1 MWHKSFLILDH
12 EYDRLEVRNSH
23 MRDNSNLEKIKE
35 RLNILDVV
43 STYIKVEK
51 AGTQFRARCPFHN
64 EKTPSFYVSP
74 SRGNYHCFGCNEHG
88 DIFGFVMKIEGLQF
102 KDALRI
108 LADKA
113 GVTLSNFKKEEES
126 HLVDILEAATHFFE
140 KNLSQNI
147 EAKSYLERRGVNL
160 QSIQKFRIGFAPN
173 DWRQL
178 YNLLKQAGYSDE
190 EIVTSGLCIKHEKNG
205 QFTYYDRFRSRV
217 MFPIMNASGKVVAF
231 SGRIIGPDEGKEGV
245 AKYVNSPETPMYHKS
260 SILFGYNFAKQEIA
274 KQKKVIVVE
283 GQMDVVMTHQAGN
296 VNTVAIS
303 GTAFTPEHIAIL
315 KRFAEGVVLAL
326 DSDKAGYTAML
337 KSAALALANDLEVEG
352 VLLNEKDPADMIKN
366 DFQNNTQ
373 SWSEVLRQAEP
384 IVNIVAKVVLQKET
398 IKPKQMQL
406 LRRDLFPLLRMV
418 RSPLIKDAFIDE
430 VAKTLQVNRD
440 IIKAE
445 TESINTQIEIPQK
458 RIKTVVNVNLV
469 NLLAQSLGAIRS
481 LFSENE
487 KEKFLQILKKYVD
500 MVNASEAGSGIT
512 IEGIPDIE
520 IEKEIFQID
529 RMKENADFNLV
540 KYVQD
545 NLHFTIQKI
554 LEARINGLKE
564 KIKAGENVEE
574 NLKEIQNLTKINL
587 NLKKEIYG

>member
-1 MWHKSFLILDH
+1 
-12 EYDRLEVRNSH
+12 

-43 STYIKVEK
+43 STYIKVDK
-51 AGTQFRARCPFHN
+51 VGTQFRARCPFHN

-74 SRGNYHCFGCNEHG
+74 TRGNYHCFGCNEHG

-113 GVTLSNFKKEEES
+113 GVTLSNFKKEETS
-126 HLVDILEAATHFFE
+126 NMVDILEAATIFFE
-140 KNLSQNI
+140 KNLAQNV
-147 EAKSYLERRGVNL
+147 EAKNYVLGRGITIET
-160 QSIQKFRIGFAPN
+160 SQKFRIGFAPN
-173 DWRQL
+173 DWRLL
-178 YNLLKQAGYSDE
+178 YNALKGAGYNDE
-190 EIVTSGLCIKHEKNG
+190 EIVSGGLCIKHEKNG

-231 SGRIIGPDEGKEGV
+231 TGRIIGPDEGKDGV
-245 AKYVNSPETPMYHKS
+245 AKYVNSPETQMYHKS
-260 SILFGYNFAKQEIA
+260 SILFGYSFAKHEIA
-274 KQKKVIVVE
+274 KLKKVIVVE
-283 GQMDVVMTHQAGN
+283 GQMDVVMCHQAGN

-303 GTAFTPEHIAIL
+303 GTAFTPEHIAII

-352 VLLNEKDPADMIKN
+352 VLLSEKDPADMIKN
-366 DFQNNTQ
+366 NPA
-373 SWSEVLRQAEP
+373 SWIEVLGKSEP
-384 IVNIVAKVVLQKET
+384 IVNIVAKIVMAKET
-398 IKPKQMQL
+398 IKPKQMQM

-418 RSPLIKDAFIDE
+418 RSPLVKDSFTEE
-430 VAKTLQVNRD
+430 VAKTLGVSKE

-458 RIKTVVNVNLV
+458 KVKTVVNINLV
-469 NLLAQSLGAIRS
+469 QILAQSLGAIRS

-487 KEKFLQILKKYVD
+487 KEKFLNILKKYLVHAD
-500 MVNASEAGSGIT
+500 ASSGIS

-520 IEKEIFQID
+520 IEKEIFHVD
-529 RMKENADFNLV
+529 RLKEGSDFNLV

-545 NLHFTIQKI
+545 NLYFTIQKI
-554 LEARINGLKE
+554 LEIKINSLKE
-564 KIKAGENVEE
+564 KIKAGESVEE
-574 NLKEIQNLTKINL
+574 NLKMIQDLTKENM

>member
-1 MWHKSFLILDH
+1 
-12 EYDRLEVRNSH
+12 

-51 AGTQFRARCPFHN
+51 AGNQFRARCPFHN

-74 SRGNYHCFGCNEHG
+74 TRGNYHCFGCNEHG

-113 GVTLSNFKKEEES
+113 GVSLSNFKKEEES
-126 HLVDILEAATHFFE
+126 HLVDILESATLFFE

-147 EAKSYLERRGVNL
+147 EAKSYLESRGVNL

-178 YNLLKQAGYSDE
+178 YNLLRNAGYNDE

-205 QFTYYDRFRSRV
+205 QHTYYDRFRSRV

-231 SGRIIGPDEGKEGV
+231 SGRIIGAEEGKDGV

-296 VNTVAIS
+296 INTVAIS

-315 KRFAEGVVLAL
+315 KRFSEGVVLAL
-326 DSDKAGYTAML
+326 DSDKAGYIAML

-352 VLLNEKDPADMIKN
+352 VLLSEKDPADMIKN
-366 DFQNNTQ
+366 NSE
-373 SWSEVLRQAEP
+373 SWKNILLQAEP
-384 IVNIVAKVVLQKET
+384 IVNIVAKIVLQKEK
-398 IKPKQMQL
+398 IKPKQMQM
-406 LRRDLFPLLRMV
+406 LRRDLFPLLRVV
-418 RSPLIKDAFIDE
+418 RSPLIKDSFINE
-430 VAKTLQVNRD
+430 VAQTLQVSKE

-445 TESINTQIEIPQK
+445 TESTNVQIEIPQK
-458 RIKTVVNVNLV
+458 RVKTVVNVNLV
-469 NLLAQSLGAIRS
+469 NLLAQAMAAI
-481 LFSENE
+481 
-487 KEKFLQILKKYVD
+487 
-500 MVNASEAGSGIT
+500 
-512 IEGIPDIE
+512 
-520 IEKEIFQID
+520 
-529 RMKENADFNLV
+529 
-540 KYVQD
+540 
-545 NLHFTIQKI
+545 
-554 LEARINGLKE
+554 
-564 KIKAGENVEE
+564 
-574 NLKEIQNLTKINL
+574 
-587 NLKKEIYG
+587 

>member
-1 MWHKSFLILDH
+1 M
-12 EYDRLEVRNSH
+12 V
-23 MRDNSNLEKIKE
+23 RDNSNLEKIKE

-43 STYIKVEK
+43 STYIKVDK
-51 AGTQFRARCPFHN
+51 VGTQFRARCPFHN

-74 SRGNYHCFGCNEHG
+74 TRGNYHCFGCNEHG

-113 GVTLSNFKKEEES
+113 GVTLSNFKKEETS
-126 HLVDILEAATHFFE
+126 NMVDILEAATIFFE
-140 KNLSQNI
+140 KNLAQNV
-147 EAKSYLERRGVNL
+147 EAKNYVASRGITIET
-160 QSIQKFRIGFAPN
+160 SQKFRIGFAPN
-173 DWRQL
+173 DWRLL
-178 YNLLKQAGYSDE
+178 YNALKAAGYNDE
-190 EIVTSGLCIKHEKNG
+190 EIVSSGLCIKHEKNG

-231 SGRIIGPDEGKEGV
+231 TGRIIGPDEGKDGV
-245 AKYVNSPETPMYHKS
+245 AKYVNSPETQMYHKS
-260 SILFGYNFAKQEIA
+260 SILFGYSFAKHEIA
-274 KQKKVIVVE
+274 KLKKVIVVE
-283 GQMDVVMTHQAGN
+283 GQMDVVMCHQAGN

-303 GTAFTPEHIAIL
+303 GTAFTPEHIAII

-352 VLLNEKDPADMIKN
+352 VLLSEKDPADMIKN
-366 DFQNNTQ
+366 NPG
-373 SWSEVLRQAEP
+373 SWTEVLGKSEP
-384 IVNIVAKVVLQKET
+384 IVNIVAKIVMAKET
-398 IKPKQMQL
+398 IKPKQMQM

-418 RSPLIKDAFIDE
+418 RSPLVKDSFTEE
-430 VAKTLQVNRD
+430 VAKTLGVSKE

-458 RIKTVVNVNLV
+458 KVKTVVNINLV
-469 NLLAQSLGAIRS
+469 QILAQSLGAIRS

-487 KEKFLQILKKYVD
+487 KEKFLNILKKYLVHAD
-500 MVNASEAGSGIT
+500 ASSGIS

-520 IEKEIFQID
+520 IEKEIFHVD
-529 RMKENADFNLV
+529 RLKEGSDFNLV

-545 NLHFTIQKI
+545 NLYFTIQKI
-554 LEARINGLKE
+554 LEIKINSLKE
-564 KIKAGENVEE
+564 KIKAGESVEE
-574 NLKEIQNLTKINL
+574 NLKMIQDLTKENM

>member
-1 MWHKSFLILDH
+1 M
-12 EYDRLEVRNSH
+12 V
-23 MRDNSNLEKIKE
+23 RDNSNLEKIKE

-43 STYIKVEK
+43 STYIKVDK
-51 AGTQFRARCPFHN
+51 VGTQFRARCPFHN

-74 SRGNYHCFGCNEHG
+74 TRGNYHCFGCNEHG

-113 GVTLSNFKKEEES
+113 GVTLSNFKKEETS
-126 HLVDILEAATHFFE
+126 NMVDILEAATIFFE
-140 KNLSQNI
+140 KNLAQNV
-147 EAKSYLERRGVNL
+147 EAKNYVASRGITIET
-160 QSIQKFRIGFAPN
+160 SQKFRIGFAPN
-173 DWRQL
+173 DWRLL
-178 YNLLKQAGYSDE
+178 YNALKVAGYNDE
-190 EIVTSGLCIKHEKNG
+190 EIVSSGLCIKHEKNG

-231 SGRIIGPDEGKEGV
+231 TGRILPRETPTNSPLAGGEQVREE
-245 AKYVNSPETPMYHKS
+245 AKYVNSPETQMYHKS
-260 SILFGYNFAKQEIA
+260 SILFGYSFAKHEIA
-274 KQKKVIVVE
+274 KLKKVIVVE
-283 GQMDVVMTHQAGN
+283 GQMDVVMCHQAGN

-303 GTAFTPEHIAIL
+303 GTAFTPEHIAII

-352 VLLNEKDPADMIKN
+352 VLLSEKDPADMIKN
-366 DFQNNTQ
+366 NPT
-373 SWSEVLRQAEP
+373 SWTEVLGKSEP
-384 IVNIVAKVVLQKET
+384 IVNIVAKIVMAKET
-398 IKPKQMQL
+398 IKPKQMQM

-418 RSPLIKDAFIDE
+418 RSPLVKDSFTEE
-430 VAKTLQVNRD
+430 VAKTLGVSKE

-458 RIKTVVNVNLV
+458 KVKTVVNINLV
-469 NLLAQSLGAIRS
+469 QILAQSLGAIRS

-487 KEKFLQILKKYVD
+487 KEKFLSILKKYLVHAD
-500 MVNASEAGSGIT
+500 ASSGIS

-520 IEKEIFQID
+520 IEKEIFHVD
-529 RMKENADFNLV
+529 RLKEGSDFNLV

-545 NLHFTIQKI
+545 NLYFTIQKI
-554 LEARINGLKE
+554 LEIKINSLKE
-564 KIKAGENVEE
+564 KIKAGESVED
-574 NLKEIQNLTKINL
+574 NLKMIQDLTKENM

>member
-1 MWHKSFLILDH
+1 
-12 EYDRLEVRNSH
+12 
-23 MRDNSNLEKIKE
+23 
-35 RLNILDVV
+35 
-43 STYIKVEK
+43 
-51 AGTQFRARCPFHN
+51 
-64 EKTPSFYVSP
+64 
-74 SRGNYHCFGCNEHG
+74 
-88 DIFGFVMKIEGLQF
+88 
-102 KDALRI
+102 
-108 LADKA
+108 
-113 GVTLSNFKKEEES
+113 LSNFKKEEES

-140 KNLSQNI
+140 KNLTQNI

-205 QFTYYDRFRSRV
+205 QFTYYDRFRNRI
-217 MFPIMNASGKVVAF
+217 MFPVMNASGKVVAF
-231 SGRIIGPDEGKEGV
+231 SGRIMPGFEETKQGENIRTE

-274 KQKKVIVVE
+274 KLKKVIVVE
-283 GQMDVVMTHQAGN
+283 GQMDVVMTHQAGS

-352 VLLNEKDPADMIKN
+352 VLLSEKDPADMIKN
-366 DFQNNTQ
+366 DPK
-373 SWSEVLRQAEP
+373 SWENVLTSAEP
-384 IVNIVAKVVLQKET
+384 IVNIVAKIVMQKES

-418 RSPLIKDAFIDE
+418 RSPLVKDAFIDE
-430 VAKTLQVNRD
+430 VAKTLGVNRD

-445 TESINTQIEIPQK
+445 TESVNTQIEIPQK
-458 RIKTVVNVNLV
+458 RVKTLVSINMV

-481 LFSENE
+481 LFSEAE
-487 KEKFLQILKKYVD
+487 KNKYLALLKKYVD
-500 MVNASEAGSGIT
+500 MVNANDAGSGIA

-529 RMKENADFNLV
+529 RLKENADFNLV

-554 LEARINGLKE
+554 LEARINSLKE

-574 NLKEIQNLTKINL
+574 NLKEIQNLTKINM
-587 NLKKEIYG
+587 NLRKEIYE

>member
-1 MWHKSFLILDH
+1 
-12 EYDRLEVRNSH
+12 

-43 STYIKVEK
+43 STYIKVDK
-51 AGTQFRARCPFHN
+51 VGTQFRARCPFHN

-74 SRGNYHCFGCNEHG
+74 TRGNYHCFGCNEHG

-113 GVTLSNFKKEEES
+113 GVTLSNFKKEEAS
-126 HLVDILEAATHFFE
+126 NMVDILEAATIFFE
-140 KNLSQNI
+140 KNLAQNM
-147 EAKSYLERRGVNL
+147 EAKNYVSSRGITIET
-160 QSIQKFRIGFAPN
+160 SQKFRIGFAPN
-173 DWRQL
+173 DWRLL
-178 YNLLKQAGYSDE
+178 YNALKGAGYNDE
-190 EIVTSGLCIKHEKNG
+190 EIVSSGLCIKHEKNG

-231 SGRIIGPDEGKEGV
+231 TGRIIGADEGKEGV
-245 AKYVNSPETPMYHKS
+245 AKYVNSPETQMYHKS
-260 SILFGYNFAKQEIA
+260 SILFGYNFAKHEIA
-274 KQKKVIVVE
+274 KSKKVIVVE
-283 GQMDVVMTHQAGN
+283 GQMDVVMCHQAGN
-296 VNTVAIS
+296 INTVAIS
-303 GTAFTPEHIAIL
+303 GTAFTPEHIAII

-326 DSDKAGYTAML
+326 DSDKAGYAAML

-352 VLLNEKDPADMIKN
+352 VLLSEKDPADMIKN
-366 DFQNNTQ
+366 NPD
-373 SWSEVLRQAEP
+373 SWREVLGKAEP
-384 IVNIVAKVVLQKET
+384 IVNIVAKIVIAKET
-398 IKPKQMQL
+398 IKPKQMQM

-418 RSPLIKDAFIDE
+418 RSPLVKDSFIEE
-430 VAKTLQVNRD
+430 VGKTLGVSKE

-458 RIKTVVNVNLV
+458 KVKTVVNINLV
-469 NLLAQSLGAIRS
+469 QILAQSLGAIRS

-487 KEKFLQILKKYVD
+487 KEKFLNILKKYLVHAD
-500 MVNASEAGSGIT
+500 ASSGVT
-512 IEGIPDIE
+512 IEGIPDVE
-520 IEKEIFQID
+520 IEKEIFHVD
-529 RMKENADFNLV
+529 RLKEGSDFNLV

-545 NLHFTIQKI
+545 NSYFTIQKI
-554 LEARINGLKE
+554 LEIKINSLKE

-574 NLKEIQNLTKINL
+574 NLKMIQDLTKENM

>member
-1 MWHKSFLILDH
+1 
-12 EYDRLEVRNSH
+12 

-43 STYIKVEK
+43 STYIKVDK
-51 AGTQFRARCPFHN
+51 VGTQFRARCPFHN

-74 SRGNYHCFGCNEHG
+74 TRGNYHCFGCNEHG

-113 GVTLSNFKKEEES
+113 GVTLSNFKKEETS
-126 HLVDILEAATHFFE
+126 NMVDILEAATIFFE
-140 KNLSQNI
+140 KNLAQNV
-147 EAKSYLERRGVNL
+147 EAKNYVASRGITIET
-160 QSIQKFRIGFAPN
+160 SQKFRIGFAPN
-173 DWRQL
+173 DWRLL
-178 YNLLKQAGYSDE
+178 YNALKGAGYNDE
-190 EIVTSGLCIKHEKNG
+190 EIVSSGLCIKHEKNG

-231 SGRIIGPDEGKEGV
+231 TGRIIGPDEGKDGV
-245 AKYVNSPETPMYHKS
+245 AKYVNSPETQMYHKS
-260 SILFGYNFAKQEIA
+260 SILFGYSFAKHEIA
-274 KQKKVIVVE
+274 KLKKVIVVE
-283 GQMDVVMTHQAGN
+283 GQMDVVMCHQAGN

-303 GTAFTPEHIAIL
+303 GTAFTPEHIAII

-337 KSAALALANDLEVEG
+337 KSAALALANDLEVDG
-352 VLLNEKDPADMIKN
+352 VLLSEKDPADMIKN
-366 DFQNNTQ
+366 NPA
-373 SWSEVLRQAEP
+373 SWTEVLGKSEP
-384 IVNIVAKVVLQKET
+384 IVNIVAKIVMAKET
-398 IKPKQMQL
+398 IKPKQMQM

-418 RSPLIKDAFIDE
+418 RSPLVKDSFTEE
-430 VAKTLQVNRD
+430 VAKTLGVSKE

-445 TESINTQIEIPQK
+445 TESINTQIDIPQK
-458 RIKTVVNVNLV
+458 KVKTIVNINLV
-469 NLLAQSLGAIRS
+469 QILAQSLGAIRS

-487 KEKFLQILKKYVD
+487 KEKFLNTLKKYLVHAD
-500 MVNASEAGSGIT
+500 ASSGIS

-520 IEKEIFQID
+520 IEKEIFHVD
-529 RMKENADFNLV
+529 RLKEGSDFNLV

-545 NLHFTIQKI
+545 NLYFTVQKI
-554 LEARINGLKE
+554 LEIKINSLKE

-574 NLKEIQNLTKINL
+574 NLKMIQDLTKENM

>member
-1 MWHKSFLILDH
+1 
-12 EYDRLEVRNSH
+12 

-51 AGTQFRARCPFHN
+51 AGNQFRARCPFHN

-74 SRGNYHCFGCNEHG
+74 TRGNYHCFGCNEHG

-113 GVTLSNFKKEEES
+113 GVTLSNFKKEETS
-126 HLVDILEAATHFFE
+126 NMVDILEAATIFFE
-140 KNLSQNI
+140 KNLAQNM
-147 EAKSYLERRGVNL
+147 EAKNYVASRGITIET
-160 QSIQKFRIGFAPN
+160 SQKFRIGFAPN
-173 DWRQL
+173 DWRLL
-178 YNLLKQAGYSDE
+178 YNVLKSAGYNDE
-190 EIVTSGLCIKHEKNG
+190 EIVSSGLCIKHEKNG

-231 SGRIIGPDEGKEGV
+231 TGRITGADEGKEGV
-245 AKYVNSPETPMYHKS
+245 AKYVNSPETQMYHKS
-260 SILFGYNFAKQEIA
+260 SILFGYNFAKHEIA
-274 KQKKVIVVE
+274 KLKKVIVVE
-283 GQMDVVMTHQAGN
+283 GQMDVVMCHQAGN
-296 VNTVAIS
+296 INTVAIS
-303 GTAFTPEHIAIL
+303 GTAFTPEHIAII

-326 DSDKAGYTAML
+326 DSDKAGYAAML

-352 VLLNEKDPADMIKN
+352 VLLSEKDPADMIKN
-366 DFQNNTQ
+366 NPD
-373 SWSEVLRQAEP
+373 SWREVLGKAEP
-384 IVNIVAKVVLQKET
+384 IVNIVAKIVIAKET
-398 IKPKQMQL
+398 IKPKQMQM

-418 RSPLIKDAFIDE
+418 RSPLVKDSFIEE
-430 VAKTLQVNRD
+430 VGKTLGVSKE

-458 RIKTVVNVNLV
+458 KVKTVVNINLV
-469 NLLAQSLGAIRS
+469 QILAQSLGAIRS

-487 KEKFLQILKKYVD
+487 KEKFLNILKKYLVQAD
-500 MVNASEAGSGIT
+500 ADSGIS

-520 IEKEIFQID
+520 IEKEIFHVD
-529 RMKENADFNLV
+529 RLKENTDFNLV

-545 NLHFTIQKI
+545 NLYFTIQKI
-554 LEARINGLKE
+554 LEIKINSLKE
-564 KIKAGENVEE
+564 KIKSGESVEE
-574 NLKEIQNLTKINL
+574 NLKMIQDLTKENM

>member
-1 MWHKSFLILDH
+1 
-12 EYDRLEVRNSH
+12 

-43 STYIKVEK
+43 STYIKADKV
-51 AGTQFRARCPFHN
+51 GTQFRARCPFHN

-74 SRGNYHCFGCNEHG
+74 TRGNYHCFGCNEHG

-113 GVTLSNFKKEEES
+113 GVTLSNFKKEETS
-126 HLVDILEAATHFFE
+126 NMVDILEAATIFFE
-140 KNLSQNI
+140 KNLAQNV
-147 EAKSYLERRGVNL
+147 EAKNYVASRGITIET
-160 QSIQKFRIGFAPN
+160 SQKFRIGFAPN
-173 DWRQL
+173 DWRLL
-178 YNLLKQAGYSDE
+178 YNALKGAGYNDE
-190 EIVTSGLCIKHEKNG
+190 EIVSSGLCIKHEKNG

-231 SGRIIGPDEGKEGV
+231 TGRIIGPDEGKDGV
-245 AKYVNSPETPMYHKS
+245 AKYVNSPETQMYHKS
-260 SILFGYNFAKQEIA
+260 SILFGYSFAKHEIA
-274 KQKKVIVVE
+274 KLKKVIVVE
-283 GQMDVVMTHQAGN
+283 GQMDVVMCHQAGN

-303 GTAFTPEHIAIL
+303 GTAFTPEHIAII

-337 KSAALALANDLEVEG
+337 KSAALALANDLEVDG
-352 VLLNEKDPADMIKN
+352 VLLSEKDPADMIKN
-366 DFQNNTQ
+366 NPA
-373 SWSEVLRQAEP
+373 SWTEVLGKSEP
-384 IVNIVAKVVLQKET
+384 IVNIVAKIVMAKET
-398 IKPKQMQL
+398 IKPKQMQM

-418 RSPLIKDAFIDE
+418 RSPLVKDSFTEE
-430 VAKTLQVNRD
+430 VAKTLGVSKE

-445 TESINTQIEIPQK
+445 TESINTQIDIPQK
-458 RIKTVVNVNLV
+458 KVKTIVNINLV
-469 NLLAQSLGAIRS
+469 QILAQSLGAIRS

-487 KEKFLQILKKYVD
+487 KEKFLNTLKKYLVHAD
-500 MVNASEAGSGIT
+500 ASSGIS

-520 IEKEIFQID
+520 IEKEIFHVD
-529 RMKENADFNLV
+529 RLKEGSDFNLV

-545 NLHFTIQKI
+545 NLYFTVQKI
-554 LEARINGLKE
+554 LEIKINSLKE

-574 NLKEIQNLTKINL
+574 NLKMIQDLTKENM